1 MRPRGFDPL
10 QARLVEWKRGLG
22 RRRLQH
28 AYRPGPLWIP
38 LEGIDLNPT
47 EMTEENEIATNETA
61 DQQLDAASTEQHDHN
76 HDHSHEDG
84 HDHDHQ
90 HGPSLNPALTREV
103 EVEVPADEVSKAYRT
118 VIKRYQKQARIPG
131 FRAGKVPESLVRSK
145 FAKELRQE
153 VMEALVSERFRIAIV
168 ERKLQP
174 VSEPQLLDL
183 QLMDGQPLRFKA
195 AFEVLPEFDVAG
207 YETVR
212 VEKPKVDLT
221 EEEFE
226 AELGRLMD
234 SQATVEPVEEDRAL
248 AEGDWAEIQF
258 RGEIKPLVQTVT
270 EEGVVAASPTEPVT
284 GEDVLIEIGGK
295 NTLAAFN
302 DALRGTKVGQELQFE
317 VVYPSDFGERRLAGQ
332 TVSYDVTVKAIKRKI
347 YPERD
352 AELAKQ
358 LGNNESWEEFETQ
371 LREHAGK
378 RKRDALESGA
388 KNKMLDELIGRYN
401 FPVPE
406 SFVQQ
411 RVDARLER
419 GLRALA
425 QQGMKS
431 EDMRKLDFG
440 RLRAAQRDEAEREV
454 RASLVVDRIAD
465 AEKVEVSDGE
475 LDNEVMMLSIQ
486 TREPY
491 ETLRER
497 LTQDGGMARLRE
509 EMRREKTST
518 VLYEN
523 LAS

>member
-1 MRPRGFDPL
+1 MLRGRPIY
-10 QARLVEWKRGLG
+10 G
-22 RRRLQH
+22 RRWK
-28 AYRPGPLWIP
+28 AWI
-38 LEGIDLNPT
+38 LNPT
-47 EMTEENEIATNETA
+47 EMTETNEIATSESA
-61 DQQLDAASTEQHDHN
+61 DEQLNAAPADSHD
-76 HDHSHEDG
+76 HDHSG
-84 HDHDHQ
+84 HDHDHDGHDHQ
-90 HGPSLNPALTREV
+90 HGPTLNPQLMREV
-103 EVEVPADEVSKAYRT
+103 EVEVPAEEVSKAYKT
-118 VIKRYQKQARIPG
+118 AIKRYQKLARIPG
-131 FRAGKVPESLVRSK
+131 FRAGKVPETLVRSK

-153 VMEALVSERFRIAIV
+153 VLEALVSERFRTTIK
-168 ERKLQP
+168 ERNLQP

-183 QLMDGQPLRFKA
+183 QLNDGEPLRFKA

-207 YETVR
+207 YQTVH
-212 VEKPKVDLT
+212 VEKPNVELT
-221 EEEFE
+221 QEEFE
-226 AELGRLMD
+226 SELSRMLD
-234 SQATVEPVEEDRAL
+234 SQATVEPVEEERAL

-258 RGEIKPLVQTVT
+258 RGEIKPLAQTVT
-270 EEGVVAASPTEPVT
+270 EEGVTATEPAAEPIT

-295 NTLAAFN
+295 NTLPAFN
-302 DALRGTKVGQELQFE
+302 EALRGTKVGQELTFE
-317 VVYPSDFGERRLAGQ
+317 VSYPPDFGDRRLAGQ
-332 TVSYDVTVKAIKRKI
+332 TVGYDVTVKAIKRKT

-358 LGNNESWEEFETQ
+358 LGGVDTWEEFETQ
-371 LREHAGK
+371 LRERVAR
-378 RKRDALESGA
+378 RKKDALETGA
-388 KNKMLDELIGRYN
+388 KNKMLDELIGRYH

-425 QQGMKS
+425 QQGMKP

-465 AEKVEVSDGE
+465 AEKVTVDDTE

-491 ETLRER
+491 EALRER
-497 LTQDGGMARLRE
+497 LVKDGGMARLRE
-509 EMRREKTST
+509 ELRREKTSN
-518 VLYEN
+518 VLYEK

>member
-1 MRPRGFDPL
+1 VDWSGGVPDERSL
-10 QARLVEWKRGLG
+10 LVGVKAAAAHLR
-22 RRRLQH
+22 
-28 AYRPGPLWIP
+28 AP
-38 LEGIDLNPT
+38 LEGIDLNPS
-47 EMTEENEIATNETA
+47 EMTETNEIATSETA
-61 DQQLDAASTEQHDHN
+61 DQELNAAAEHHEHDL
-76 HDHSHEDG
+76 E
-84 HDHDHQ
+84 HDHDHGEHDHDHEHQ
-90 HGPSLNPALTREV
+90 HGPTLNPQLTREV

-118 VIKRYQKQARIPG
+118 VIKRYQKLARIPG

-153 VMEALVSERFRIAIV
+153 VLESLVSERFRTAIV

-183 QLMDGQPLRFKA
+183 QLTDGAPLRFKA

-212 VEKPKVDLT
+212 VEKPQVELT
-221 EEEFE
+221 DEEFE
-226 AELGRLMD
+226 AELDRMLD
-234 SQATVEPVEEDRAL
+234 SQATVEPVEEERAL
-248 AEGDWAEIQF
+248 VEGDWAEIQF
-258 RGEIKPLVQTVT
+258 KGQIQPLAQTVT
-270 EEGVVAASPTEPVT
+270 EEGVTAKEPAAEPLT

-295 NTLAAFN
+295 NTLPAFN
-302 DALRGTKVGQELQFE
+302 DALRGTKVGQELTFE
-317 VVYPSDFGERRLAGQ
+317 VVYPADFGDRRLAGQ
-332 TVSYDVTVKAIKRKI
+332 TVSYEVTVKAIKRKT

-358 LGNNESWEEFETQ
+358 LGGSETWEEFENQ
-371 LREHAGK
+371 LRERAGR
-378 RKRDALESGA
+378 RKKAALESGA
-388 KNKMLDELIGRYN
+388 KNKMLDELIGRYH

-425 QQGMKS
+425 QQGMKPD
-431 EDMRKLDFG
+431 DMRKLDFG

-465 AEKVEVSDGE
+465 AEKVAVSDTE
-475 LDNEVMMLSIQ
+475 LDDEVMMLSIQ

-491 ETLRER
+491 DTLRER
-497 LTQDGGMARLRE
+497 LTKDGGMARLRE
-509 EMRREKTST
+509 ELRREKTSN
-518 VLYEN
+518 VLYEK

>member
-1 MRPRGFDPL
+1 VDE
-10 QARLVEWKRGLG
+10 AVS
-22 RRRLQH
+22 
-28 AYRPGPLWIP
+28 
-38 LEGIDLNPT
+38 
-47 EMTEENEIATNETA
+47 
-61 DQQLDAASTEQHDHN
+61 AAPAEHHDHDHV
-76 HDHSHEDG
+76 HDHD

-90 HGPSLNPALTREV
+90 HGPSLNPQLMREV
-103 EVEVPADEVSKAYRT
+103 EVEVPADEVSKTYKT
-118 VIKRYQKQARIPG
+118 VIKRYQKLARIPG
-131 FRAGKVPESLVRSK
+131 FRAGKVPETLVRSK

-153 VMEALVSERFRIAIV
+153 VLEALVSERFRTAIT

-183 QLMDGQPLRFKA
+183 QLTDGEPLRFKA
-195 AFEVLPEFDVAG
+195 AFEVLPEFDVTG
-207 YETVR
+207 YQTVH
-212 VEKPKVDLT
+212 VEKPKVELT

-226 AELGRLMD
+226 SELNRLMD

-248 AEGDWAEIQF
+248 VDGDWAEIQF
-258 RGEIKPLVQTVT
+258 RGEIKPLAQTVT
-270 EEGVVAASPTEPVT
+270 EEGVTATEPAAEPIT

-295 NTLAAFN
+295 NTLPAFN
-302 DALRGTKVGQELQFE
+302 EALRGTKLGQELTFE
-317 VVYPSDFGERRLAGQ
+317 VVYPADFGDRRLAGQ
-332 TVSYDVTVKAIKRKI
+332 TVGYDVTVKAIKRKT

-358 LGNNESWEEFETQ
+358 LGGNETWEEFEVQ
-371 LREHAGK
+371 LRERAAR
-378 RKRDALESGA
+378 RKKEALEAGA
-388 KNKMLDELIGRYN
+388 KNKMLDELIGRYH

-425 QQGMKS
+425 QQGMKP

-465 AEKVEVSDGE
+465 AEKVTVDDTE

-491 ETLRER
+491 ESLRER
-497 LTQDGGMARLRE
+497 LAHDGGLARLRE
-509 EMRREKTST
+509 ELRREKTSN
-518 VLYEN
+518 VLYEK